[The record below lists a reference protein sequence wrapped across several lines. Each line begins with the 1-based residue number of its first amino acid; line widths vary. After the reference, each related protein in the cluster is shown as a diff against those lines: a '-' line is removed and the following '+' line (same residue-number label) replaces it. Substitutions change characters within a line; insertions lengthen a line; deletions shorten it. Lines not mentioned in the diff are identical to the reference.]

1 MQTLSPD
8 LIERL
13 EIHARAPMHAAPAGV
28 SSSDAAPS
36 SPVSPAAATAAEPRL
51 SESALAWP
59 MRQEISLCVLGF
71 DESERALLGRVVELS
86 SQHGPR
92 LTLVPPAAA
101 HLADVVM
108 VDGTHAPSRAW
119 SHGQTWLARRAVVW
133 VGTQAKLPWHASLPR
148 PVQWPALPVVML
160 RSLERVPQASRAV
173 AARPQQADAP
183 MVMVLGEDR
192 DTQLRIRRRL
202 ETAGFRVTG
211 VTRAR
216 EGLAALHAADYAAV
230 VVASDLPD
238 AGPVEVCQRVRGLG
252 ARLGR
257 LPLVWLTERS
267 GAVDRLRARWA
278 GCDAVT
284 PEPAGRR
291 AWQALLRPLVAGAD
305 RPVAAQPPL
314 AQAA

>member
-13 EIHARAPMHAAPAGV
+13 EIHARAPTTAAPAGA
-28 SSSDAAPS
+28 SRSAAAPATHPS
-36 SPVSPAAATAAEPRL
+36 ATAAAAAEPRVSEAAL
-51 SESALAWP
+51 SWP
-59 MRQEISLCVLGF
+59 MRHEISLCVMGF
-71 DESERALLGRVVELS
+71 DESERALLDRVVALS
-86 SQHGPR
+86 VHRGPR

-108 VDGTHAPSRAW
+108 IDSTHAPSRAW
-119 SHGQTWLARRAVVW
+119 SRSQTWLARRAVVW
-133 VGTQAKLPWHASLPR
+133 VGAEARQPWHASLPK
-148 PVQWPALPVVML
+148 PVQWPALPVVLL
-160 RSLERVPQASRAV
+160 RALERVPQASRAV

-183 MVMVLGEDR
+183 MVMVLGDDR
-192 DTQLRIRRRL
+192 DTQVRIRRRL

-230 VVASDLPD
+230 VVAGDLPD
-238 AGPVEVCQRVRGLG
+238 ADPVEVCQRVRGLG

-278 GCDAVT
+278 GCDSVT
-284 PEPAGRR
+284 PEPASRR
-291 AWQALLRPLVAGAD
+291 AWQALLGPLVAGAD
-305 RPVAAQPPL
+305 RQPADQPAF

>member
-13 EIHARAPMHAAPAGV
+13 EIHARAPMTAAPAGA
-28 SSSDAAPS
+28 SRSAAAPATHPS
-36 SPVSPAAATAAEPRL
+36 ATAAAAAEPRVTEAAL
-51 SESALAWP
+51 SWP
-59 MRQEISLCVLGF
+59 MRHEISLCVMGF
-71 DESERALLGRVVELS
+71 DESERALLDRVLALS
-86 SQHGPR
+86 LHRGPR

-108 VDGTHAPSRAW
+108 IDSTHAPSRAW
-119 SHGQTWLARRAVVW
+119 SRSQTWLARRAVVW
-133 VGTQAKLPWHASLPR
+133 VGAEARQPWHASLPK
-148 PVQWPALPVVML
+148 PVQWPALPVVLL
-160 RSLERVPQASRAV
+160 RALERVPQASRAV

-183 MVMVLGEDR
+183 MVMVLGDDR
-192 DTQLRIRRRL
+192 DTQVRIRRRL

-230 VVASDLPD
+230 VVAGDLPD
-238 AGPVEVCQRVRGLG
+238 ADPLEVCQRVRGLG

-267 GAVDRLRARWA
+267 GAMDRLRARWA
-278 GCDAVT
+278 GCDSVT
-284 PEPAGRR
+284 PEPASRR
-291 AWQALLRPLVAGAD
+291 AWQALLGPLVAGAD
-305 RPVAAQPPL
+305 RQLEDQPAF

>member
-13 EIHARAPMHAAPAGV
+13 EIHARAPMTAAPASTSRSV
-28 SSSDAAPS
+28 PKPATHPS
-36 SPVSPAAATAAEPRL
+36 ATAAAETEPRPY
-51 SESALAWP
+51 EAALAWP
-59 MRQEISLCVLGF
+59 TRQEISLCILGF
-71 DESERALLGRVVELS
+71 DESERALLDRVVELS
-86 SQHGPR
+86 VHRGPR

-108 VDGTHAPSRAW
+108 IDGTHAPSRAW
-119 SHGQTWLARRAVVW
+119 SRSQTWLARRAVVW
-133 VGTQAKLPWHASLPR
+133 VGADARRPWHASLR
-148 PVQWPALPVVML
+148 KPVQWPALPVVLL
-160 RSLERVPQASRAV
+160 RALERVPQASRTV
-173 AARPQQADAP
+173 ATRPQQADAP

-192 DTQLRIRRRL
+192 DAQLRIRRRL

-230 VVASDLPD
+230 VLASELPD
-238 AGPVEVCQRVRGLG
+238 AGPVELCQRVRGLS

-278 GCDAVT
+278 GCDSVT
-284 PEPAGRR
+284 SEPPSRR
-291 AWQALLRPLVAGAD
+291 AWQALLEPLVFGAG
-305 RPVAAQPPL
+305 RQVAGQPSFE
-314 AQAA
+314 QAA